1 MRLIGPVSPPWWFR
15 LRSLSPALRRGASDT
30 DPSAALGMPAHITAL
45 YPFLSQER
53 LTASAIARL
62 LKALRE
68 PPPCGW
74 SFAGR
79 AASDVLY
86 LDPEPADGL
95 RRLTTTIFE
104 EWPEAPPFRGEFD
117 DVIPHLTIVNGED
130 DEILD
135 MVEQEISADL
145 PFEANSRKPGCLSLT
160 ERDGSGAHVS
170 ASVARRGK
178 HRFGREA
185 GSLAP
190 GTAIAIGTGP

>member
-1 MRLIGPVSPPWWFR
+1 MVVPVAVAEPRVETWR
-15 LRSLSPALRRGASDT
+15 LRY

-62 LKALRE
+62 SKLCESLPALRVE
-68 PPPCGW
+68 FRRTRRFP
-74 SFAGR
+74 
-79 AASDVLY
+79 DVLY

-104 EWPEAPPFRGEFD
+104 EWPQAPPFRGEFD

-145 PFEANSRKPGCLSLT
+145 PFEAQLARAWLLVF
-160 ERDGSGAHVS
+160 DG
-170 ASVARRGK
+170 ARWQWRA
-178 HRFGREA
+178 RFGFRSA
-185 GSLAP
+185 AR
-190 GTAIAIGTGP
+190 